1 MISLNDGFLPYM
13 NMPTRY
19 IFPAIHIMPE
29 NPATSRTSDRHICH
43 TGMPNGMRAT
53 ITIGD
58 VSGNMEVQNANS
70 PIGSAA
76 AMSAKIIPNIIGKM
90 ANDVSC
96 DASWMLSTAEPID
109 ANIDE

>member
-1 MISLNDGFLPYM
+1 
-13 NMPTRY
+13 MPK
-19 IFPAIHIMPE
+19 
-29 NPATSRTSDRHICH
+29 
-43 TGMPNGMRAT
+43 GMRAT

-58 VSGNMEVQNANS
+58 VSGNMEVQNARL

-76 AMSAKIIPNIIGKM
+76 ATVAKMMPKMMGKT

-96 DASWMLSTAEPID
+96 DASCILSTAEPIE